1 MYRFCGNFWG
11 LPRLCIPTI
20 CLPDPFHKW
29 NKIPPFFLCSLIH
42 SCILLFK
49 KYLSVY
55 ISIALS
61 ISSVQSLS
69 RVRLFTTPWTA
80 AHQASLSITN
90 SQNLL
95 KLISIKSVMPSSHLI
110 LCRPL
115 LLLPSIFP
123 SIRIFSNESVLH
135 IRCPKDWNFSFS
147 ISPFNEYSGLISFRI
162 DWWISLQSK
171 GLSRVFSNTT
181 VQKHQF
187 FGDQL
192 SLQSL

>member
-95 KLISIKSVMPSSHLI
+95 KLISIELMMPPSISSPVIPFSSHLQ
-110 LCRPL
+110 
-115 LLLPSIFP
+115 SFP
-123 SIRIFSNESVLH
+123 ASGSFPMVSSSHQVAASASVLPMN
-135 IRCPKDWNFSFS
+135 IQDWY
-147 ISPFNEYSGLISFRI
+147 P
-162 DWWISLQSK
+162 LQLT
-171 GLSRVFSNTT
+171 G
-181 VQKHQF
+181 
-187 FGDQL
+187 
-192 SLQSL
+192 